1 MRKLLLVLFL
11 CALTSNALAK
21 VEMWECDSYGDGGKV
36 FKIDTSIPIV
46 YSRHMGEWINTY
58 QNTSLE
64 FKYSEEHNS
73 ISGYNSE
80 GTRVDIWDLILK
92 EFIVKP
98 YSKPKIFRCKV
109 RE

>member
-1 MRKLLLVLFL
+1 MRKFLLVLFL

-46 YSRHMGEWINTY
+46 YSRHMGEWIN
-58 QNTSLE
+58 QTSLE
-64 FKYSEEHNS
+64 LKYSEEHNS
-73 ISGYNSE
+73 ISSYNSK

-92 EFIVKP
+92 EFIVKVH
-98 YSKPKIFRCKV
+98 SKTKIFRCKV